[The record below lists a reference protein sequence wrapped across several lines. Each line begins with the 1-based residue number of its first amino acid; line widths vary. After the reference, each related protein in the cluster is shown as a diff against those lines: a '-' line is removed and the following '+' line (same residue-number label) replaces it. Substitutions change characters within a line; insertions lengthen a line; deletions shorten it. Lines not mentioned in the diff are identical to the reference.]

1 MTTSSVAP
9 YAPVVLKLLQN
20 PLFSDDA
27 AAWNLLLTYL
37 TPVQE
42 YFARTGLEVRVHEE
56 DGFAYLH
63 QPAIEDEQGQLIVL
77 PRLTRRDRLT
87 YHTTLLC
94 VILREWLDQFE
105 STHLDAGKCTITDDQ
120 LREQLVPFL
129 PGRTNERAMLRRMD
143 SAIERLVELGFLK
156 RMPGTEKPVY
166 FEVRRILKAKID
178 AEKLAEIKEKLVNH
192 GSTDDESESSIGEG
206 PRQQRRRVG
215 WVSSTAARGL

>member
-1 MTTSSVAP
+1 MPASTITP

-20 PLFSDDA
+20 PLFSDES

-42 YFARTGLEVRVHEE
+42 YFARIGLEVRVHEE

-63 QPAIEDEQGQLIVL
+63 QPALEDEEGQSLAL

-105 STHLDAGKCTITDDQ
+105 STHLDAGKCVITDDQ
-120 LREQLVPFL
+120 VREQLIPFL
-129 PGRTNERAMLRRMD
+129 PARTDERAIQRRMD
-143 SAIERLVELGFLK
+143 SAIERLIDLGFLK
-156 RMPGTEKPVY
+156 RLPNTERPAY

-178 AEKLAEIKEKLVNH
+178 AEKLAEIKEKLAH
-192 GSTDDESESSIGEG
+192 YGTSESESESSPG
-206 PRQQRRRVG
+206 
-215 WVSSTAARGL
+215 

>member
-1 MTTSSVAP
+1 
-9 YAPVVLKLLQN
+9 VLKLLQN
-20 PLFSDDA
+20 PLFSDEA

-42 YFARTGLEVRVHEE
+42 YFARIGLEVRVHEE

-63 QPAIEDEQGQLIVL
+63 QPAIEDEEGQAVVL

-105 STHLDAGKCTITDDQ
+105 TTHLDVGKCTITDDQ
-120 LREQLVPFL
+120 LREQLMPFL
-129 PGRTNERAMLRRMD
+129 AARTDERALLRRMD

-156 RMPGTEKPVY
+156 RIPNTEKPAY

-178 AEKLAEIKEKLVNH
+178 AEKLAHYGTAE
-192 GSTDDESESSIGEG
+192 SESESSPG
-206 PRQQRRRVG
+206 
-215 WVSSTAARGL
+215 